1 MKLWIVAVGDKMP
14 AWVGAG
20 FSEYAKRMPP
30 EARVQLIEIKPEKRG
45 AGKSVQ
51 QVLEAEKGR
60 ILAALPR
67 NGRRVAL
74 DEKGKTL
81 STVQL
86 AQSLARWMQA
96 GRDVGFVIGGA
107 DGLDNEIKAS
117 ADMWLSL
124 SAMTLPHA
132 LARVVLAEQ
141 LYRAVSLLHNHPYH
155 RR

>member
-1 MKLWIVAVGDKMP
+1 MNLWIIAVGGKMP

-30 EARVQLIEIKPEKRG
+30 QARMQLIEIKPEKRG
-45 AGKSVQ
+45 SAKNIR
-51 QVLEAEKGR
+51 QVLEAEKKR
-60 ILAALPR
+60 ILAALPCHCW
-67 NGRRVAL
+67 RVVL
-74 DEKGKTL
+74 DEMGKML
-81 STVQL
+81 STMQL
-86 AQSLARWMQA
+86 AQSLARWMAA

-107 DGLDNEIKAS
+107 DGLENEVKAS
-117 ADMWLSL
+117 ADMRLSL

-155 RR
+155 RQ

>member
-1 MKLWIVAVGDKMP
+1 MP